1 MNFRNYF
8 SKLAVRYPVW
18 SFFIWLFSII
28 FCIYLVRFAIEE
40 MLTRGMLSGDSFGN
54 LIGTVILIFVI
65 FWVCKDVLE
74 LNMNSLRIYFLKLA
88 ARNPIWRFFV
98 GFIHLHIFWFFV
110 GMVAFNFVDI
120 SEPDETVILLILCIS
135 IIFILTYTFFL
146 GRFSNPSKLKEL
158 LKSEEMKRKEA
169 EKKEKK
175 RISDNKIKLPKTINI
190 IRKPIKESSTI
201 VLNSGKYYS
210 QERYRKIFIL
220 IKDYM
225 PSLLHEVRKEVH
237 SRMRER
243 EIGRDSIMWDWDK
256 IVKNYDKYILHY
268 VHFDFYPASLAEG
281 ALLRVLSLG
290 LYGDE
295 GGKADSQIIN
305 KIIYDVL
312 ESHVVRYFEQSGWR
326 ASRHVIENSPVIY
339 LDPPV

>member
-1 MNFRNYF
+1 
-8 SKLAVRYPVW
+8 
-18 SFFIWLFSII
+18 
-28 FCIYLVRFAIEE
+28 
-40 MLTRGMLSGDSFGN
+40 MLTRGMLSGDSFGK
-54 LIGTVILIFVI
+54 LILTFILIFFI

-110 GMVAFNFVDI
+110 AIVAFNFVDS
-120 SEPDETVILLILCIS
+120 SEPDETVILLFLCIS

-201 VLNSGKYYS
+201 VLNSGEYYS
-210 QERYRKIFIL
+210 QERYSKIFIL
-220 IKDYM
+220 IEDYM

-237 SRMRER
+237 SRMREKNR
-243 EIGRDSIMWDWDK
+243 EIGIDPIMWDK
-256 IVKNYDKYILHY
+256 IVKNYDEYILRRGS
-268 VHFDFYPASLAEG
+268 VPFDFYPASLAVG
-281 ALLRVLSLG
+281 AFMRVASLG

-326 ASRHVIENSPVIY
+326 ASRHVIKNSPVIY
-339 LDPPV
+339 LDPPL

>member
-1 MNFRNYF
+1 
-8 SKLAVRYPVW
+8 
-18 SFFIWLFSII
+18 
-28 FCIYLVRFAIEE
+28 

-54 LIGTVILIFVI
+54 LIGTVILIFTI
-65 FWVCKDVLE
+65 FWICKDVLE

-98 GFIHLHIFWFFV
+98 SFIHLHIFWFFV
-110 GMVAFNFVDI
+110 FMVAFNFVDI
-120 SEPDETVILLILCIS
+120 SEPDDTVILLILCIS

-201 VLNSGKYYS
+201 VLNSGEHYS
-210 QERYRKIFIL
+210 QERYSKIFIL
-220 IKDYM
+220 IEDYM

-237 SRMRER
+237 SRMREKNK
-243 EIGRDSIMWDWDK
+243 EIEIDSIMWDE
-256 IVKNYDKYILHY
+256 IVKNYDEYILRRGY
-268 VHFDFYPASLAEG
+268 VPFDFYPASLVIG
-281 ALLRVLSLG
+281 AFMRVASYG
-290 LYGDE
+290 LFGNE
-295 GGKADSQIIN
+295 SGKSDSQKIN

-339 LDPPV
+339 LDPPL